1 MTISFTLFSC
11 VFINKNA
18 DDSNNII
25 WIVLIFHVPSH
36 TQKYIWSVTLA
47 WLTMIYYTT
56 LRIHYRKLK
65 KKLIM
70 NIQCIHSNIWVIR
83 WLISWIKTLA
93 KVTNKSH
100 CFCYLSKM
108 LEYLCVDSSKSLI
121 IVYAHFLHDSSHFP
135 SYFNVCLLLNQFRP
149 LPCFAKLSGDI
160 GLYVEVHVM
169 DKCWDKNFF
178 FLYILHK
185 ARDL

>member
-1 MTISFTLFSC
+1 MCFYLQECRWFKQYFPCAFAYTKKYLKCDPRMTNYDILHNPPHPLPK
-11 VFINKNA
+11 IEKKN
-18 DDSNNII
+18 
-25 WIVLIFHVPSH
+25 L
-36 TQKYIWSVTLA
+36 
-47 WLTMIYYTT
+47 
-56 LRIHYRKLK
+56 
-65 KKLIM
+65 
-70 NIQCIHSNIWVIR
+70 QCIHSNIWVIR

-121 IVYAHFLHDSSHFP
+121 ILYAHFLHDSSHFP
-135 SYFNVCLLLNQFRP
+135 SYFNVCLHLNQYRP